1 MKTNQITA
9 TAKKIGNNVATK
21 YAALGT
27 ALAVPMM
34 ALAADGVVW
43 ADAVTELTGLKTGV
57 IAVGGLILGLAITAV
72 GFFVIKRLV
81 NRA

>member
-34 ALAADGVVW
+34 ARAEGEVW
-43 ADAVTELTGLKTGV
+43 AGAVTELTALKGGV
-57 IAVGGLILGLAITAV
+57 IAIGGLILGLAITAV

>member
-1 MKTNQITA
+1 MKTNQIVA
-9 TAKKIGNNVATK
+9 TAKKVGNNVATK

-34 ALAADGVVW
+34 ARAEGEVW
-43 ADAVTELTGLKTGV
+43 TEAVTELTALKVGV
-57 IAVGGLILGLAITAV
+57 IAVGGVILGLTIASV
-72 GFFVIKRLV
+72 GFFVIKRMA

>member
-1 MKTNQITA
+1 MKMKQIA
-9 TAKKIGNNVATK
+9 ARGKQIGNHVATK

-34 ALAADGVVW
+34 ARAEGEVW
-43 ADAVTELTGLKTGV
+43 AGAVTELTGLKAGV
-57 IAVGGLILGLAITAV
+57 IAIGGLILGLAIAAV
-72 GFFVIKRLV
+72 SFFVIKRLV

>member
-1 MKTNQITA
+1 MKTNQIVA
-9 TAKKIGNNVATK
+9 TAKKVGNNVATK

-27 ALAVPMM
+27 ALAVP
-34 ALAADGVVW
+34 LAARAEGEVW
-43 ADAVTELTGLKTGV
+43 ADAVTELTGLKVGV

>member
-1 MKTNQITA
+1 MKSNQITA

-34 ALAADGVVW
+34 ARAEGEVW
-43 ADAVTELTGLKTGV
+43 AGAVTELTALKVGV
-57 IAVGGLILGLAITAV
+57 LAVGGLILGLAIAAV

>member
-1 MKTNQITA
+1 MKTNQIVA
-9 TAKKIGNNVATK
+9 TAKKVGNNVSTK

-34 ALAADGVVW
+34 ARAEGEVW
-43 ADAVTELTGLKTGV
+43 AGAVTELTGLKAGV
-57 IAVGGLILGLAITAV
+57 IAIGGLILGLAIAAV
-72 GFFVIKRLV
+72 SFFVIKRLV